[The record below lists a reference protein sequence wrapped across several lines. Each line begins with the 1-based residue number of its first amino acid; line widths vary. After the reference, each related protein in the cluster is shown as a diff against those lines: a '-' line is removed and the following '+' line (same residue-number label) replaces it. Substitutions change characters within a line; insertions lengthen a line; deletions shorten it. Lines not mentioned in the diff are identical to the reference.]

1 MDKII
6 TNNGLRPI
14 APYLAHHGIKGQEW
28 YHRRY
33 QNYDGSYTEAGRL
46 RYGIGKSRTLKNNVQ
61 RRKSAEKM
69 IKYSNKANK
78 LQKKANT
85 ARVKNPNANVV
96 KREQKAEAYRQ
107 KQYEKAHELV
117 SESEELHSAID
128 AYDMAENRYEDA
140 VNAFLSDKDAYAKAV
155 EEQIAEDRKHGFY
168 GGTEEDFRN
177 FYNGDEGQQTILE
190 RFESENE
197 NVQKLLRDV
206 KSKEKEFQDT
216 AEALF
221 DNALDV
227 FGSFEVDRKKIL
239 GKGPYTLSEELAER
253 ELHGTL
259 LDRRKQESANKS
271 AEEAVAKDD
280 FSNLPKEEQNRYL
293 QRAAEKQFEDDHNS
307 GELDKLNKARVR
319 KGMAPLTKEDYIHEA
334 IDGDGNEGKHKAWQE
349 YAEDKKNGKIP
360 AKTEKPEYIDKV
372 ETKNGDTRYFYDKS
386 ELKAYKDGKS
396 GATNKDL
403 DDAYKK
409 MRSSSKT
416 DEEKD
421 LKEHYWTNARDNDR
435 WDINFLEAVQNSVIL
450 DKNDKKSLLTEY
462 AKYLSDP
469 MDYWEN
475 ERDKLKE
482 L

>member
-1 MDKII
+1 M
-6 TNNGLRPI
+6 
-14 APYLAHHGIKGQEW
+14 
-28 YHRRY
+28 
-33 QNYDGSYTEAGRL
+33 
-46 RYGIGKSRTLKNNVQ
+46 
-61 RRKSAEKM
+61 
-69 IKYSNKANK
+69 
-78 LQKKANT
+78 
-85 ARVKNPNANVV
+85 
-96 KREQKAEAYRQ
+96 
-107 KQYEKAHELV
+107 
-117 SESEELHSAID
+117 SESKELHSAID
-128 AYDMAENRYEDA
+128 AYDMVEKRYEDA

-221 DNALDV
+221 DNALDI

-271 AEEAVAKDD
+271 AEEAEAKDN

-293 QRAAEKQFEDDHNS
+293 QRAAEKQF
-307 GELDKLNKARVR
+307 
-319 KGMAPLTKEDYIHEA
+319 
-334 IDGDGNEGKHKAWQE
+334 
-349 YAEDKKNGKIP
+349 EDKKNGKIP

-396 GATNKDL
+396 GASDKDL
-403 DDAYKK
+403 DDAFKK
-409 MRSSSKT
+409 MRNSSKT

-450 DKNDKKSLLTEY
+450 DQNDRKSLLTEY
-462 AKYLSDP
+462 AKYLADP
-469 MDYWEN
+469 SDYWEN
-475 ERDKLKE
+475 EKDKLRE

>member
-1 MDKII
+1 MNKII
-6 TNNGLRPI
+6 SNNGLRPI
-14 APYLAHHGIKGQEW
+14 GPYLAHHGIKGQEW

-117 SESEELHSAID
+117 SESKELHSAID
-128 AYDMAENRYEDA
+128 AYDMVEKRYEDA

-221 DNALDV
+221 DNALDI

-271 AEEAVAKDD
+271 AEEAEAKDN

-293 QRAAEKQFEDDHNS
+293 QRAAEKQF
-307 GELDKLNKARVR
+307 
-319 KGMAPLTKEDYIHEA
+319 
-334 IDGDGNEGKHKAWQE
+334 
-349 YAEDKKNGKIP
+349 EDKKNGKIP

-396 GATNKDL
+396 GASDKDL
-403 DDAYKK
+403 DDAFKK
-409 MRSSSKT
+409 MRNSSKT

-450 DKNDKKSLLTEY
+450 DQNDRKSLLTEY
-462 AKYLSDP
+462 AKYLADP
-469 MDYWEN
+469 SDYWEN
-475 ERDKLKE
+475 EKDKLRE